1 MVNDWFTQCLRWWGR
16 REDPIRDLFLVSRT
30 FGCRKCR
37 ILLPNDRE
45 YSISRSGFVSP
56 KQKQT
61 CVNAVLVIFSRHF
74 GIAWSIFFSCSSFQL
89 KKECLEKMGW
99 AYGTTSNKGWC
110 ISSCSLLPI
119 NWIGEQLVRE
129 PDATK
134 VACWVRQ
141 AVKECFFYIP
151 ICMTENVYGSN
162 PYSPNLFGKKKT
174 KKLTNYELNSIG
186 IWTPSGS
193 WLR

>member
-1 MVNDWFTQCLRWWGR
+1 
-16 REDPIRDLFLVSRT
+16 
-30 FGCRKCR
+30 
-37 ILLPNDRE
+37 
-45 YSISRSGFVSP
+45 
-56 KQKQT
+56 
-61 CVNAVLVIFSRHF
+61 
-74 GIAWSIFFSCSSFQL
+74 
-89 KKECLEKMGW
+89 MGW

-162 PYSPNLFGKKKT
+162 PYSPNLFGKKN
-174 KKLTNYELNSIG
+174 KKIDELRIELNRDMDPQRFVAAVAIIG
-186 IWTPSGS
+186 IVSIERFEKGEI
-193 WLR
+193 